1 MANKPHPLRWTLEQA
16 GAEFNKDARALAK
29 RIRREG
35 LEPGEDGKFSTA
47 QICAAVFG
55 DLHSEELRLTRE
67 QADEK
72 EIKNKRSR
80 MELLDAE
87 RVYRWGE
94 ALFIVIRQ
102 RILASSLTRDE
113 QDGLL
118 RDLQNVKYDDIRAA
132 LVRDPDAVDAA
143 SDTAAEAD
151 VPSVG

>member
-1 MANKPHPLRWTLEQA
+1 MANHTKPLRWTLEQA

-55 DLHSEELRLTRE
+55 DQYSEELRLTRE
-67 QADEK
+67 AADEK

-80 MELLDAE
+80 SELLDAE
-87 RVYRWGE
+87 RVYRYGE
-94 ALFIVIRQ
+94 ALFIVLRQ
-102 RILASSLTRDE
+102 RVLASRLSRDE

-118 RDLQNVKYDDIRAA
+118 RDLQNVTYDDIRAA
-132 LVRDPDAVDAA
+132 LVRDPDKVEEA
-143 SDTAAEAD
+143 SDATASAD
-151 VPSVG
+151 VPGVG